1 MVCGLL
7 RFRSTALVNEV
18 TATGTGKE
26 SLVYRTN
33 RGMRKGVDKFN
44 GGTEGHD
51 KVERGGNPVEGRTH
65 TGLMYSNIFA
75 MKPLY

>member
-1 MVCGLL
+1 M
-7 RFRSTALVNEV
+7 NEV

-26 SLVYRTN
+26 SSVYRTN
-33 RGMRKGVDKFN
+33 RGMRKGGGDKFG

-51 KVERGGNPVEGRTH
+51 KVERGANPVEGRTH
-65 TGLMYSNIFA
+65 TELMHSNIFA